1 MKLEFE
7 TYVVAISFITS
18 FFAVFLSNGIIIGV
32 PAIAQDFAMNNVIQ
46 NWVPTIFFLVVAV
59 FTVPAGQI
67 SGKFGVK
74 KSLLAGILVFLAGSI
89 GACLS
94 FSTESF
100 LVFRIIQGAGVAFLN
115 VSAMAMVVHAVKPQ
129 NRGKALGFT
138 VTGVY
143 LATSLSPV
151 ICGFLVHN
159 LGWRSMFY
167 FVIPFLVL
175 CIILMILKIPQEW
188 KTYEKDKIDKVGSV
202 LYAIGIL
209 AFIYGFTSLITTT
222 GKILTLTGLII
233 LAIFGWYEL
242 RQKSPVFNMNLF
254 KNKKFTS
261 SNVAA
266 LCSYLAIMVVTTILN
281 YHFQYVRG
289 WDAQMSGM
297 ILIITPIIMAIMAPN
312 AGKLSDRIHPQK
324 LAALGIGIA
333 AIGNP
338 TVYRCSCNGAAGYRN
353 GALLKSEHERHHE
366 LSSSK
371 RCADSIRITG
381 NNENHR
387 PNNEFRAFD
396 IDICMGNGQPE
407 TGSSICGNDCAGIT
421 NNLYNMYSRMCPCGI
436 RITCRNQVKRQ
447 IQHRPLNQ
455 KTYLG
460 TAFQCS
466 DIHFSIFLMSFSSP
480 FGIY

>member
-1 MKLEFE
+1 MEIKFE
-7 TYVVAISFITS
+7 TYVVFISFITS

-32 PAIAQDFAMNNVIQ
+32 PAIASEFTMNNVIQ

-74 KSLLAGILVFLAGSI
+74 KSLLSGIIVFLIGSI

-100 LVFRIIQGAGVAFLN
+100 LLFRIIQGAGVAFLN
-115 VSAMAMVVHAVKPQ
+115 VSAMAMVVSAVKPQ

-175 CIILMILKIPQEW
+175 CIILMIFKIPQEW
-188 KTYEKDKIDKVGSV
+188 KTYQDDKIDKVGS
-202 LYAIGIL
+202 LIYALGIL
-209 AFIYGFTSLITTT
+209 AFIYGFTTLITTN
-222 GKILTLTGLII
+222 GKILTVIGIILLII
-233 LAIFGWYEL
+233 FGAYEL
-242 RQKSPVFNMNLF
+242 KQKSPVFNMNLF

-261 SNVAA
+261 SNIAA

-289 WDAQMSGM
+289 WNAQMSGL
-297 ILIITPIIMAIMAPN
+297 ILIITPSIMAIMAPN
-312 AGKLSDRIHPQK
+312 SGKLSDKVHPQK
-324 LAALGIGIA
+324 LAAAGMAIA
-333 AIGNP
+333 AI
-338 TVYRCSCNGAAGYRN
+338 
-353 GALLKSEHERHHE
+353 ALAILTFLTNSTPIYIVV
-366 LSSSK
+366 L
-371 RCADSIRITG
+371 AMILQGIG
-381 NNENHR
+381 
-387 PNNEFRAFD
+387 
-396 IDICMGNGQPE
+396 MG
-407 TGSSICGNDCAGIT
+407 
-421 NNLYNMYSRMCPCGI
+421 L
-436 RITCRNQVKRQ
+436 
-447 IQHRPLNQ
+447 
-455 KTYLG
+455 
-460 TAFQCS
+460 
-466 DIHFSIFLMSFSSP
+466 FSSP
-480 FGIY
+480 NMNAIMSSVPPKDAPTASASQATMRTIGQTMSLGLLTLIFAWIMGNLELSPQYSEMIIQSSQIICGICTVACILAIFASLVGIKSKDEFNTKRN

>member
-1 MKLEFE
+1 MEIKFE
-7 TYVVAISFITS
+7 TIIVAISFITL

-74 KSLLAGILVFLAGSI
+74 KSLLAGITVFLIGSI
-89 GACLS
+89 GACIS

-100 LVFRIIQGAGVAFLN
+100 LIFRIMQGAGVAFLN
-115 VSAMAMVVHAVKPQ
+115 VSAMAMVVHAVSPK

-167 FVIPFLVL
+167 FVIPFLAL
-175 CIILMILKIPQEW
+175 CIILMITKIPQEW
-188 KTYEKDKIDKVGSV
+188 KTYQDDKIDKVGSL
-202 LYAIGIL
+202 LYGIGIL
-209 AFIYGFTSLITTT
+209 FFIYGFTSLITTM
-222 GKILTLTGLII
+222 GKILTVLGII
-233 LAIFGWYEL
+233 LLVIFGSYEL

-312 AGKLSDRIHPQK
+312 AGKLSDKIHPQK
-324 LAALGIGIA
+324 LAAIGIGIA
-333 AIGNP
+333 AVALAILTFLTGDTPLYVVILAMVLQGIG
-338 TVYRCSCNGAAGYRN
+338 
-353 GALLKSEHERHHE
+353 
-366 LSSSK
+366 
-371 RCADSIRITG
+371 
-381 NNENHR
+381 
-387 PNNEFRAFD
+387 
-396 IDICMGNGQPE
+396 MG
-407 TGSSICGNDCAGIT
+407 
-421 NNLYNMYSRMCPCGI
+421 L
-436 RITCRNQVKRQ
+436 
-447 IQHRPLNQ
+447 
-455 KTYLG
+455 
-460 TAFQCS
+460 
-466 DIHFSIFLMSFSSP
+466 FSSP
-480 FGIY
+480 NMNAIMSSVPPKDAPTASASQATMRTIGQTMSLGLLTLIFAWVMGNLELAPQYAGMVIQASQIICGICTIACILAVFASLVGVKSKDKFNTQR

>member
-1 MKLEFE
+1 MEIKFE
-7 TYVVAISFITS
+7 TIIVLISFITS

-74 KSLLAGILVFLAGSI
+74 KSLLAGITVFLIGSI

-100 LVFRIIQGAGVAFLN
+100 LIFRIMQGAGVAFLN
-115 VSAMAMVVHAVKPQ
+115 VAAMAMVVHAVSPK

-175 CIILMILKIPQEW
+175 CIILMITKIPQEW
-188 KTYEKDKIDKVGSV
+188 KTYQDDKIDKVGSI
-202 LYAIGIL
+202 LYGVGIL
-209 AFIYGFTSLITTT
+209 FFVYGFTSLITTP
-222 GKILTLTGLII
+222 GKILTVLGII
-233 LAIFGWYEL
+233 LLVIFGSYEL
-242 RQKSPVFNMNLF
+242 KQKSPVFNMNLF

-312 AGKLSDRIHPQK
+312 SGRLSDKIHPQK
-324 LAALGIGIA
+324 LAAIGIGIA
-333 AIGNP
+333 AVALAILTFLTGDTPLYVVILAMVLQGIG
-338 TVYRCSCNGAAGYRN
+338 
-353 GALLKSEHERHHE
+353 
-366 LSSSK
+366 
-371 RCADSIRITG
+371 
-381 NNENHR
+381 
-387 PNNEFRAFD
+387 
-396 IDICMGNGQPE
+396 MG
-407 TGSSICGNDCAGIT
+407 
-421 NNLYNMYSRMCPCGI
+421 L
-436 RITCRNQVKRQ
+436 
-447 IQHRPLNQ
+447 
-455 KTYLG
+455 
-460 TAFQCS
+460 
-466 DIHFSIFLMSFSSP
+466 FSSP
-480 FGIY
+480 NMNAIMSSVPPKDAPTASASQATMRTIGQTMSLGLLTLIFAWVMGNLELAPQYAGMVIQASQIICAICTVACILAVFASLVGVKSKDKFNTQR

>member
-1 MKLEFE
+1 MKFDLE
-7 TYVVAISFITS
+7 TIVIAVSFITS

-32 PAIAQDFAMNNVIQ
+32 PAIAQEFAMNNVIQ
-46 NWVPTIFFLVVAV
+46 NWVPTIFFLVVAL

-74 KSLLAGILVFLAGSI
+74 KSLLGGVLLYLFASI
-89 GACLS
+89 GAVLS

-100 LVFRIIQGAGVAFLN
+100 LIFRILQGAGVAFLN
-115 VSAMAMVVHAVKPQ
+115 VSAMAMVVQAVKPQ

-159 LGWRSMFY
+159 LGWRAMFY
-167 FVIPFLVL
+167 FVIPFLIVCVL
-175 CIILMILKIPQEW
+175 LLAFKIPGEW
-188 KTYEKDKIDKVGSV
+188 KTYEKDKIDTVGSV

-209 AFIYGFTSLITTT
+209 LFIYGFTTLTTS
-222 GKILTLTGLII
+222 TGLILTI
-233 LAIFGWYEL
+233 VGLVVLVIFGAYEL

-261 SNVAA
+261 SNIAA

-289 WDAQMSGM
+289 WNAQMAGL

-324 LAALGIGIA
+324 LAATGMAIAAVALIILIFLNKDTPLYLVVLAMILQGIG
-333 AIGNP
+333 
-338 TVYRCSCNGAAGYRN
+338 
-353 GALLKSEHERHHE
+353 
-366 LSSSK
+366 
-371 RCADSIRITG
+371 
-381 NNENHR
+381 
-387 PNNEFRAFD
+387 
-396 IDICMGNGQPE
+396 MG
-407 TGSSICGNDCAGIT
+407 
-421 NNLYNMYSRMCPCGI
+421 L
-436 RITCRNQVKRQ
+436 
-447 IQHRPLNQ
+447 
-455 KTYLG
+455 
-460 TAFQCS
+460 
-466 DIHFSIFLMSFSSP
+466 FSSP
-480 FGIY
+480 NMNAIMSSVPPKDAPTASASQATMRTIGQTMSLGLLTLVFAWVMGSLELAPQYADMIVQASQIICIICAVACILAIFASLIGIKSKDEFNTQRPN

>member
-1 MKLEFE
+1 MKIEFE
-7 TYVVAISFITS
+7 TYVVLISFITS

-32 PAIAQDFAMNNVIQ
+32 PAIAQEFAMNNVIQ

-74 KSLLAGILVFLAGSI
+74 KSLLAGISVYLIGSI
-89 GACLS
+89 GACLA

-100 LVFRIIQGAGVAFLN
+100 LIFRIIQGAGVAFLN

-188 KTYEKDKIDKVGSV
+188 KTYEKDKIDKTGSV
-202 LYAIGIL
+202 LYGIGIL

-222 GKILTLTGLII
+222 GKILTVFGLI
-233 LAIFGWYEL
+233 LLVIFGMFEL

-254 KNKKFTS
+254 RNAKFTS
-261 SNVAA
+261 SNIAA
-266 LCSYLAIMVVTTILN
+266 LCSYIAVMVVTTILN

-289 WDAQMSGM
+289 WDAQMAGL
-297 ILIITPIIMAIMAPN
+297 ILIITPILMAIMAPN
-312 AGKLSDRIHPQK
+312 AGKLSDKIHPQK
-324 LAALGIGIA
+324 LAAMGMGIATVALLILTFLNKFTPLYIVVIAMILQGIG
-333 AIGNP
+333 
-338 TVYRCSCNGAAGYRN
+338 
-353 GALLKSEHERHHE
+353 
-366 LSSSK
+366 
-371 RCADSIRITG
+371 
-381 NNENHR
+381 
-387 PNNEFRAFD
+387 
-396 IDICMGNGQPE
+396 MG
-407 TGSSICGNDCAGIT
+407 
-421 NNLYNMYSRMCPCGI
+421 L
-436 RITCRNQVKRQ
+436 
-447 IQHRPLNQ
+447 
-455 KTYLG
+455 
-460 TAFQCS
+460 
-466 DIHFSIFLMSFSSP
+466 FSSP
-480 FGIY
+480 NMNAIMSSVPPKDAPTASASQATMRTIGQTMSLGLLTLVFAWVMGSLELAPQYANMIVQASQTICMICTAACILAVFASLVGIRSKDEFNTKRG

>member
-1 MKLEFE
+1 MKLNLE
-7 TYVVAISFITS
+7 TTVVFVSFITS

-74 KSLLAGILVFLAGSI
+74 KSLLAGIMVFLIGSI

-100 LVFRIIQGAGVAFLN
+100 LVFRIMQGAGVAFLN
-115 VSAMAMVVHAVKPQ
+115 VSAMAMVVHAVSPK

-167 FVIPFLVL
+167 FVIPFLVM
-175 CIILMILKIPQEW
+175 CIILMFTKIPKEW
-188 KTYEKDKIDKVGSV
+188 KTYQDDRIDKVGSM
-202 LYAIGIL
+202 LYGIGIL
-209 AFIYGFTSLITTT
+209 FFIYGFTSLITTT
-222 GKILTLTGLII
+222 GKLLTVFGII
-233 LAIFGWYEL
+233 LLVIFGAYEL

-261 SNVAA
+261 SNIAA

-312 AGKLSDRIHPQK
+312 AGKLSDKIHPQK
-324 LAALGIGIA
+324 LAATGIGIA
-333 AIGNP
+333 A
-338 TVYRCSCNGAAGYRN
+338 V
-353 GALLKSEHERHHE
+353 ALAILTF
-366 LSSSK
+366 L
-371 RCADSIRITG
+371 TG
-381 NNENHR
+381 DT
-387 PNNEFRAFD
+387 PLYIVILAMVLQGVG
-396 IDICMGNGQPE
+396 MG
-407 TGSSICGNDCAGIT
+407 
-421 NNLYNMYSRMCPCGI
+421 L
-436 RITCRNQVKRQ
+436 
-447 IQHRPLNQ
+447 
-455 KTYLG
+455 
-460 TAFQCS
+460 
-466 DIHFSIFLMSFSSP
+466 FSSP
-480 FGIY
+480 NMNAIMSSVPPRDAPTASASQATMRTIGQTMSLGLLTLVFSWVMGYLELAPKYALMIVQASQIICLICTVACVLAVFASLVGIKSTDKFNTE

>member
-1 MKLEFE
+1 MKIEFE
-7 TYVVAISFITS
+7 TYVVLISFITS

-32 PAIAQDFAMNNVIQ
+32 PAIAQEFAMNNVIQ

-74 KSLLAGILVFLAGSI
+74 KSLLAGISVYLIGSI
-89 GACLS
+89 GACLA

-100 LVFRIIQGAGVAFLN
+100 LIFRIIQGAGVAFLN

-167 FVIPFLVL
+167 FVIPVLVL

-188 KTYEKDKIDKVGSV
+188 KTYEKDKIDKTGSV
-202 LYAIGIL
+202 LYGIGIL

-222 GKILTLTGLII
+222 GKILTVFGLI
-233 LAIFGWYEL
+233 LLVIFGMFEL

-254 KNKKFTS
+254 KNAKFTS
-261 SNVAA
+261 SNIAA
-266 LCSYLAIMVVTTILN
+266 LCSYIAVMVVTTILN

-289 WDAQMSGM
+289 WDAQMAGL
-297 ILIITPIIMAIMAPN
+297 ILIITPILMAIMAPN
-312 AGKLSDRIHPQK
+312 AGKLSDKIHPQK
-324 LAALGIGIA
+324 LAAMGMGIATVALLILTFLNKSTPLYIVVIAMILQGIG
-333 AIGNP
+333 
-338 TVYRCSCNGAAGYRN
+338 
-353 GALLKSEHERHHE
+353 
-366 LSSSK
+366 
-371 RCADSIRITG
+371 
-381 NNENHR
+381 
-387 PNNEFRAFD
+387 
-396 IDICMGNGQPE
+396 MG
-407 TGSSICGNDCAGIT
+407 
-421 NNLYNMYSRMCPCGI
+421 L
-436 RITCRNQVKRQ
+436 
-447 IQHRPLNQ
+447 
-455 KTYLG
+455 
-460 TAFQCS
+460 
-466 DIHFSIFLMSFSSP
+466 FSSP
-480 FGIY
+480 NMNAIMSSVPPKDAPTASASQATMRTIGQTMSLGLLTLVFAWVMGSLELAPQYANMIVQASQTICMICTAACILAVFASLVGIRSKDEFNTKRG

>member
-1 MKLEFE
+1 MKFDLE
-7 TYVVAISFITS
+7 TIVVFVSFITS

-74 KSLLAGILVFLAGSI
+74 KSLLAGIIVYLIGSI
-89 GACLS
+89 GAVLS

-100 LVFRIIQGAGVAFLN
+100 LIFRIMQGAGVAFLN
-115 VSAMAMVVHAVKPQ
+115 VSAMAMVVHAVAPK

-175 CIILMILKIPQEW
+175 CIILMITKIPQEW
-188 KTYEKDKIDKVGSV
+188 KTYQDDKIDKVGSI
-202 LYAIGIL
+202 LYGIGIL
-209 AFIYGFTSLITTT
+209 FFIYGFTSLITTP
-222 GKILTLTGLII
+222 GKILTVLGII
-233 LAIFGWYEL
+233 LLVIFGAYEL

-261 SNVAA
+261 SNIAA
-266 LCSYLAIMVVTTILN
+266 LCSYIAVMVVTTILN

-312 AGKLSDRIHPQK
+312 AGKLSDKIHPQK
-324 LAALGIGIA
+324 LAALGMGIA
-333 AIGNP
+333 
-338 TVYRCSCNGAAGYRN
+338 TV
-353 GALLKSEHERHHE
+353 ALLILTFLTCKTP
-366 LSSSK
+366 LYMVII
-371 RCADSIRITG
+371 AMILQGIG
-381 NNENHR
+381 
-387 PNNEFRAFD
+387 
-396 IDICMGNGQPE
+396 MG
-407 TGSSICGNDCAGIT
+407 
-421 NNLYNMYSRMCPCGI
+421 L
-436 RITCRNQVKRQ
+436 
-447 IQHRPLNQ
+447 
-455 KTYLG
+455 
-460 TAFQCS
+460 
-466 DIHFSIFLMSFSSP
+466 FSSP
-480 FGIY
+480 NMNAIMSSVPPKDAPTASASQATMRTIGQTMSLGLLTLVFAWIMGSLELAPQYASMIVQASQTICGICTVACLLAIFASLVGVKSKDKFNTGR

>member
-1 MKLEFE
+1 MEIKFE
-7 TYVVAISFITS
+7 TYVVFISFITS

-32 PAIAQDFAMNNVIQ
+32 PAIASEFTMNNVIQ

-74 KSLLAGILVFLAGSI
+74 KSLLSGIIVFLIGSI
-89 GACLS
+89 GASLS

-100 LVFRIIQGAGVAFLN
+100 LLFRIIQGAGVAFLN
-115 VSAMAMVVHAVKPQ
+115 VSAMAMVVSAVKPQ

-175 CIILMILKIPQEW
+175 CIILMIFKIPQEW
-188 KTYEKDKIDKVGSV
+188 KTYQNDKIDKVGS
-202 LYAIGIL
+202 LIYALGIL
-209 AFIYGFTSLITTT
+209 AFIYGFTTLITTN
-222 GKILTLTGLII
+222 GKILTVIGIILLII
-233 LAIFGWYEL
+233 FGAYEL
-242 RQKSPVFNMNLF
+242 KQKSPVFNMNLF

-261 SNVAA
+261 SNIAA

-289 WDAQMSGM
+289 WDAQMSGL

-312 AGKLSDRIHPQK
+312 SGKLSDKVHPQK
-324 LAALGIGIA
+324 LAAAGMAIA
-333 AIGNP
+333 AI
-338 TVYRCSCNGAAGYRN
+338 
-353 GALLKSEHERHHE
+353 ALAILTFLTNSTPIYIVV
-366 LSSSK
+366 L
-371 RCADSIRITG
+371 AMILQGIG
-381 NNENHR
+381 
-387 PNNEFRAFD
+387 
-396 IDICMGNGQPE
+396 MG
-407 TGSSICGNDCAGIT
+407 
-421 NNLYNMYSRMCPCGI
+421 L
-436 RITCRNQVKRQ
+436 
-447 IQHRPLNQ
+447 
-455 KTYLG
+455 
-460 TAFQCS
+460 
-466 DIHFSIFLMSFSSP
+466 FSSP
-480 FGIY
+480 NMNAIMSSVPPKDAPTASASQATMRTIGQTMSLGLLTLIFAWIMGNLELSPQYSEMIIQSSQIICGICTVACTLAIFASLVGIKSKDEFNTKRN

>member
-1 MKLEFE
+1 MKLELE
-7 TYVVAISFITS
+7 TYVVIVSFITS

-46 NWVPTIFFLVVAV
+46 NWVPTILFLTVAV

-74 KSLLAGILVFLAGSI
+74 KSLLAGVLVFLIGSI

-100 LVFRIIQGAGVAFLN
+100 LVFRIIQGVGMAFLN

-159 LGWRSMFY
+159 FGWRSIFY
-167 FVIPFLVL
+167 SVIPFLVL
-175 CIILMILKIPQEW
+175 CIVLLSFKITGEW
-188 KTYEKDKIDKVGSV
+188 KTYEKDKIDKVGSII
-202 LYAIGIL
+202 YAMGIL
-209 AFIYGFTSLITTT
+209 AFIYGFTTLTTTT
-222 GKILTLTGLII
+222 GLILTILGLV
-233 LAIFGWYEL
+233 LLVGFGAFEL
-242 RQKSPVFNMNLF
+242 RQKSPVFNVNLF

-261 SNVAA
+261 SNIAA
-266 LCSYLAIMVVTTILN
+266 LCSYIAIMVVTTILN

-289 WDAQMSGM
+289 WDAQMAGL

-324 LAALGIGIA
+324 LAALGMGIA
-333 AIGNP
+333 SVALIILTFLNGDTPLYLVVIAMILQGIG
-338 TVYRCSCNGAAGYRN
+338 
-353 GALLKSEHERHHE
+353 
-366 LSSSK
+366 
-371 RCADSIRITG
+371 
-381 NNENHR
+381 
-387 PNNEFRAFD
+387 
-396 IDICMGNGQPE
+396 MG
-407 TGSSICGNDCAGIT
+407 
-421 NNLYNMYSRMCPCGI
+421 L
-436 RITCRNQVKRQ
+436 
-447 IQHRPLNQ
+447 
-455 KTYLG
+455 
-460 TAFQCS
+460 
-466 DIHFSIFLMSFSSP
+466 FSSP
-480 FGIY
+480 NMNAIMSSVPPKDAPTASASQATMRTIGQTMSLGLLTLIFAWIMGSLKLAPQYANMIVQSSQIICGICTVACLIAIFASLIGIKSKDEFNTKRPN